1 METFEGKNFL
11 SAANKMLMADSP
23 KGTEQ
28 WFRVGPGL
36 RKVEPPRQDRSPKRE
51 KIHSDGEIGLYTEAE
66 EFAPPL

>member
-1 METFEGKNFL
+1 
-11 SAANKMLMADSP
+11 MLVADSP
-23 KGTEQ
+23 EEVCLPHFPWLVKGTEQ
-28 WFRVGPGL
+28 WYRVGPGL